1 MSHRLRWHYCCLF
14 ITSMNS
20 TYLKRLALAAV
31 MMTTMA
37 IGTAALPPAP
47 TDSLPAR
54 NKVKVSL
61 VTFYPGDEVFSIYG
75 HTELRVVTGM
85 TDSYFNYGVF
95 DFRTPNFVA
104 RFVAGE
110 TDYMCSAYP
119 QRLATVGMEGRRM
132 IEQDLNLTP
141 RQARRIQEFLFDNA
155 IPGNNTYR
163 YKFLSDNCSTRPRD
177 IIEMALGSEL
187 HYNGHGENVTYR
199 DILSRYTK
207 NYAWD
212 KFGIDLALGSA
223 LDTIVDYR
231 QQMFIP
237 MVLMQAVD
245 SATVVRDGIA
255 MPLVSE
261 RRVMVDGDEAGT
273 VLPPTPW
280 YLTPLCAA
288 IVLLVVTL
296 AMAWRDWRR
305 QSVTRWYHS
314 LVATLYAIG
323 GCFIFFLIFISTHE
337 ATSPNWNALWLNPL
351 YFIPAVLVWRRHS
364 RVLRIYHIANAAVLI
379 ATMVLWPVIP
389 QVANTAFFPLMM
401 VPVVMA
407 ASYLAIERKSA
418 KNQPVSSKPSGKP
431 DSKSNGKP
439 KSKKRNK

>member
-1 MSHRLRWHYCCLF
+1 M
-14 ITSMNS
+14 
-20 TYLKRLALAAV
+20 AAV
-31 MMTTMA
+31 MTTTMVVGA
-37 IGTAALPPAP
+37 SAAPPAP
-47 TDSLPAR
+47 VDSLANR
-54 NKVKVSL
+54 NEVKVSL

-75 HTELRVVTGM
+75 HTELRVVTGK

-132 IEQDLNLTP
+132 IEQELNLTP
-141 RQARRIQEFLFDNA
+141 QQARRVQEFLFDNA
-155 IPGNNTYR
+155 IPGQNTYR
-163 YKFLSDNCSTRPRD
+163 YKYASDNCSTRPRD

-187 HYNGHGENVTYR
+187 HYGGNGETVTYR
-199 DILSRYTK
+199 DMMSRYSTHYPW
-207 NYAWD
+207 NQ
-212 KFGIDLALGSA
+212 FGIDLALGSA
-223 LDTIVDYR
+223 LDTVIDYR

-245 SATVVRDGIA
+245 SATVVRDGMT
-255 MPLVSE
+255 MPLVRE

-288 IVLLVVTL
+288 IVLLVLMIAL
-296 AMAWRDWRR
+296 AIRDWRR
-305 QSVTRWYHS
+305 QRVTRWAHS
-314 LVATLYAIG
+314 LVATVYALG
-323 GCFIFFLIFISTHE
+323 GSLIFFLIFISTHE

-351 YFIPAVLVWRRHS
+351 YFFPAVLVWRRRS
-364 RVLRIYHIANAAVLI
+364 RVLRIYHMANAAVLI
-379 ATMVLWPVIP
+379 ATMVLWPLIP
-389 QVANTAFFPLMM
+389 QTANVAFFPLMA

-407 ASYLAIERKSA
+407 ASYLAIDRKNAQNDVQSN
-418 KNQPVSSKPSGKP
+418 KPVNKPNSKQ
-431 DSKSNGKP
+431 NAKP